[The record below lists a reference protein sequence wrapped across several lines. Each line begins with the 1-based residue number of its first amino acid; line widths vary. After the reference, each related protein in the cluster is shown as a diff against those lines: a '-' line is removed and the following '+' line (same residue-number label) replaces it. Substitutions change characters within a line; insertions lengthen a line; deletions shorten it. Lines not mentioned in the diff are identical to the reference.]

1 MAGLPPPQEGRSAL
15 LASIQGKS
23 VKDLK
28 KTETRDSSSPK
39 IGTSVSATPAAPA
52 TPSGGEGD
60 LASALASALSQ
71 RKGHMGGSDDEESDE
86 DW

>member
-1 MAGLPPPQEGRSAL
+1 

-28 KTETRDSSSPK
+28 KTDKNAPPP
-39 IGTSVSATPAAPA
+39 GASVPASAT
-52 TPSGGEGD
+52 SNGGGND
-60 LASALASALSQ
+60 LASALANALNQ
-71 RKGHMGGSDDEESDE
+71 RKGHMGGSDEEESDD

>member
-1 MAGLPPPQEGRSAL
+1 MASLPSPQEGRSAL

-39 IGTSVSATPAAPA
+39 IGTSGGATPAPA
-52 TPSGGEGD
+52 APSGAEGD